1 MACVS
6 ERWPVWVSDGL
17 YDAMCVLTIQQSY
30 ACDKCDDAFTTQNKL
45 KDHEELKH
53 ERVQY
58 ECDKCYDAFTTQN
71 KLKDHE
77 TWKSEICL

>member
-1 MACVS
+1 
-6 ERWPVWVSDGL
+6 
-17 YDAMCVLTIQQSY
+17 MCVWTIKKSY
-30 ACDKCDDAFTTQNKL
+30 ACDKCDDAFITQNKL

-77 TWKSEICL
+77 T